1 MIFFKL
7 SEVQVYSLA
16 SGSWKRKNRDMPHL
30 NFNKRHGVYAS
41 GALHWLGRY
50 NNDCRNK
57 VVAFGLALEDYEE
70 VLLPLPLFH
79 QLVGTNA
86 TQRSD
91 KQQLQV
97 QLWTW
102 DYTALS
108 EYQLTECGSHSS

>member
-86 TQRSD
+86 TVTIIFIWS
-91 KQQLQV
+91 
-97 QLWTW
+97 WSW
-102 DYTALS
+102 S
-108 EYQLTECGSHSS
+108 WEN